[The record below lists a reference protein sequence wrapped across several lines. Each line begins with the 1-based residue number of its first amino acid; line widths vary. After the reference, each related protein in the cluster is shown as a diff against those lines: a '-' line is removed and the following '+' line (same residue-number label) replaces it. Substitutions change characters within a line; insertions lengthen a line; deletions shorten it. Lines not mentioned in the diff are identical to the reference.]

1 MSYYPP
7 TPPDLTWRNEPFVA
21 FLNLDL
27 RILKATDQLRFL
39 LTDRGEIRGRA
50 LEDFVENRHI
60 EALHRLQNELREE
73 RTQREP
79 TFLPGIFPGEQ
90 EQQAVQQLNENDVD
104 RITQGYTDRLDTW
117 SFHLAHGRLE
127 MFHCRIR
134 LARTSIFFA
143 TLSLQR
149 IAAPSTHSQSS
160 GYSLRRQS
168 IDMAAPVQT
177 QPSGLPPRDSIGY
190 APAGPPS
197 PFAQS
202 APSSPFSTLPQ
213 HLITTLPAAT
223 GSVLSTLG
231 PAPLMQDLVGGYFPR
246 QVAVAAGRSGASM
259 QPPPQP
265 GLQVPRPNTA
275 RESRRPEPLS
285 GLQLPPLVSSSA
297 PTTPLGNQFFEQ
309 QQQQQGSASQPGSA
323 RRGSTDRHD
332 DTDPEEANRKRR
344 RLNIGEIIE
353 KP

>member
-1 MSYYPP
+1 MPYYPP
-7 TPPDLTWRNEPFVA
+7 TPDLTWRNEPYVA

-27 RILKATDQLRFL
+27 RILKATDQLRSL
-39 LTDRGEIRGRA
+39 LADRGDVRGRA
-50 LEDFVENRHI
+50 LEEFVDNRHMD
-60 EALHRLQNELREE
+60 ALHRLQNELREE

-104 RITQGYTDRLDTW
+104 RITQGYTDRSDTW
-117 SFHLAHGRLE
+117 SFLVAHGRLE

-149 IAAPSTHSQSS
+149 VAVPSTHAQIS
-160 GYSLRRQS
+160 GYPMRRQS
-168 IDMAAPVQT
+168 IDMAASLQT
-177 QPSGLPPRDSIGY
+177 HPSGPHGRDSIGY
-190 APAGPPS
+190 APAGPSS

-213 HLITTLPAAT
+213 HLITTLPTAA
-223 GSVLSTLG
+223 GSALSTLG
-231 PAPLMQDLVGGYFPR
+231 PSPLMQDLVGGYFPR
-246 QVAVAAGRSGASM
+246 QAAIAAGRGGASM

-265 GLQVPRPNTA
+265 GLQAPRPNTA
-275 RESRRPEPLS
+275 REPRRPEPLS
-285 GLQLPPLVSSSA
+285 GLQLPPLLSSSA

-309 QQQQQGSASQPGSA
+309 QMQQQGSTSQPGSA
-323 RRGSTDRHD
+323 RRGSTDRPD
-332 DTDPEEANRKRR
+332 DPDSEETNRKRR

-353 KP
+353 K